1 MMSSDHFNQMAS
13 NQDFKENIQENQNE
27 VDIII
32 ENVVCSFNVRSHLD
46 LRKIARSGT
55 NVEYRKENH
64 RQSYRYQ
71 VLQIVSLCSGT
82 GHFNQNFMCHPAL
95 QLT

>member
-1 MMSSDHFNQMAS
+1 MSTNHFNEVAS
-13 NQDFKENIQENQNE
+13 NQDFKENFKENQNE

-64 RQSYRYQ
+64 RQSYRYK
-71 VLQIVSLCSGT
+71 VHTTNSNLMLW
-82 GHFNQNFMCHPAL
+82 HNKF
-95 QLT
+95 

>member
-1 MMSSDHFNQMAS
+1 MMSSNHFNPMAA

-71 VLQIVSLCSGT
+71 VLQIVSLCLY
-82 GHFNQNFMCHPAL
+82 NPAL
-95 QLT
+95 KLT

>member
-1 MMSSDHFNQMAS
+1 MSSNHFNQMAS
-13 NQDFKENIQENQNE
+13 NQDFKENFNENQNE

-32 ENVVCSFNVRSHLD
+32 ENVVCAFNVRCHLD

-71 VLQIVSLCSGT
+71 VLQICS
-82 GHFNQNFMCHPAL
+82 QVML
-95 QLT
+95 

>member
-1 MMSSDHFNQMAS
+1 MSSNHFNQMAA

-71 VLQIVSLCSGT
+71 VLQTVPKNLPIRAELTWQVSRYL
-82 GHFNQNFMCHPAL
+82 
-95 QLT
+95 

>member
-1 MMSSDHFNQMAS
+1 MSSNHFNPMAA

-71 VLQIVSLCSGT
+71 VLQIVSSCSGT
-82 GHFNQNFMCHPAL
+82 GHFNQNFMCDPAL

>member
-1 MMSSDHFNQMAS
+1 MMSSNHFNQMAS

-71 VLQIVSLCSGT
+71 VLQIVSLCPGT
-82 GHFNQNFMCHPAL
+82 SSCATQPCS
-95 QLT
+95 

>member
-1 MMSSDHFNQMAS
+1 MSSNHFNQMAS

-64 RQSYRYQ
+64 RQSYTYK
-71 VLQIVSLCSGT
+71 VLQTVIFAQLKEIRLKLRTFG
-82 GHFNQNFMCHPAL
+82 FL
-95 QLT
+95 QAH

>member
-1 MMSSDHFNQMAS
+1 MSTNHFNQVAS
-13 NQDFKENIQENQNE
+13 NQDFKENFNENQNE

-32 ENVVCSFNVRSHLD
+32 ENVVCAFNVRCHLD

-82 GHFNQNFMCHPAL
+82 GHFNQNFMCDPAL

>member
-1 MMSSDHFNQMAS
+1 MSSNHFNPMAK

-71 VLQIVSLCSGT
+71 VLQIVSL
-82 GHFNQNFMCHPAL
+82 
-95 QLT
+95 